1 MFNFMKKSA
10 GDEEKERRKREK
22 KLRKEAKGIGVGGTN
37 GGGIGIGG
45 VSGSMSTDELLRLDE
60 VRRSLKIR
68 GRRKEKEKLPSGIT
82 ADYSADFFAALNADA
97 SGNGIALATAGPG
110 AATVG
115 GSEQDRGNEEIVAS
129 VMTHIES
136 RSSNGAGVSV
146 NYSEVTHS
154 LLAGGLKNRFLPP
167 VPPKPPKRGI
177 LKGSRSNMTNVHEEI
192 TFTAGNGGGGGGTT
206 GGTPEML
213 MRNTIQNELLYDGAA
228 RGAAGSI
235 GSNSSQHGTSFTS
248 VESLRSDG
256 DQPHQQRAMTLP
268 ANARYGAPPQ
278 VPHLHVLT
286 SPSPSADSLT
296 DTTNSSF
303 ATPPFSLSPIGES
316 QGIDRWAR
324 VHSFEDVQLPLP
336 PVQLVQLPPPRQ
348 LVIRRQKSPRQ
359 DFGFSLRKAICLDR
373 TESLTSPIFRPV
385 IFAEP
390 GAGGGAT
397 GLLPGDRLI
406 KVNGTPV
413 GDLSREIIIEM
424 IRNSGD
430 AVTVEVQP
438 VAELVELSKR
448 CMAPITATVEEI
460 DHSITNGNCNTLRRS
475 ASKRF
480 KRQSRHENGNGG
492 GDAGSSP
499 TAVGGGALDAA
510 DGADAAATGQPER
523 EPERVWLVH
532 RGGFTAAIRL
542 PQQPTVGGVSAH
554 EEPHKLLVRLLHNGE
569 QLTVD
574 EDDVEKQNSQALDL
588 CEDICELKYLNEA
601 SVLHCLRQRYASNL
615 IHTKAGPTLL
625 VVNPMAPL
633 SLYSE
638 KVVSMFRGCKTEDM
652 PPHVYSLAQ
661 TAYRSLVETR
671 RDQSLIFM
679 GRSGSGKS
687 TSFKHALNYLALAA
701 GAYNNFINAEKVNAL
716 CTILEAFG
724 NTRTCLNSNATRM
737 TQLLSLDFDQTG
749 QIASA
754 SLQVLLPE
762 RQRAGRRLAH
772 EHSFHIMTRL
782 LAGAA
787 GLLQKELHLENITS
801 EDSHPFISLS
811 QKLEDR
817 HRAANDFMRTV
828 QAFES
833 LNIDAKAVRGIWSIL
848 AAIYHL
854 GIAGVTKLG
863 TGSTARTQFANPTAA
878 RKAAGLLGVNLE
890 DLSGAAFGLTQ
901 PNAPNGGLSPSK
913 SPTSDNGHEW
923 AWECLEAL
931 VIGLY
936 SEALAAVVALIN
948 RQICTSAHTIASI
961 MLIDTPGFQNP
972 ASCGQQLGA
981 TLADLR
987 HNYLQER
994 LQMLFHHT
1002 TLVAPRDRYAQ
1013 ELVEIE
1019 ADQASEC
1026 HPGPLI
1032 SLIDK
1037 APQNHVVR
1045 SSQRDLREHDRRGM
1059 LWLLD
1064 EEAIYPNSNDDTF
1077 LERLFSHYG
1086 DREHHSLLR
1095 KCAGTRQFVLHHLQG
1110 TNPVLYAVDGWVRNS
1125 REHPGIRNAVSLLQ
1139 DSSREEI
1146 NRLYIGSLTRGSGA
1160 MVFCGSFA
1168 GLEGTQ
1174 SLRRVSSIRR
1184 SFTTAGVKRNSI
1196 MLQVKFT
1203 VDGII
1208 DTLRRTGTH
1217 FVHCYL
1223 LQHNAGKQ
1231 AKYTPNGSPHS
1242 ATGQTASEEEM
1253 VNVPLLRS
1261 QLRGSQVLEAARLH
1275 RLGFPE
1281 SVPLLEFVRRF
1292 GLLAGELAN
1301 NKDISVEQILAI
1313 NELDVAS
1320 YRIGPSQI
1328 LFRSGVLSEL
1338 EAKRDVLLS
1347 DRIIQLQAFC
1357 RGYLARKKMSQRRV
1371 QELAVRCIQRN
1382 VKAFLAV
1389 RDWPWWRLLVRVT
1402 PLLNVHRTEEQLK
1415 TANEELL
1422 MLRAKLEKI
1431 ECDRSEVKAEN
1442 QKLEAKLSELTVD
1455 LAEERSTAHIATER
1469 LEAETGERLKL
1480 EKELGE
1486 QAGKVKNLQETTE
1499 KLEMELICAKSDL
1512 NGMSEDEEAEH
1523 EEGSGGVYKLKYE
1536 RVARELEFTKRRL
1549 QTQHEHDLEQLVGL
1563 KKQLEKKLSDAYE
1576 EVEEQRQVVGQWKRK
1591 AQKMANEMNDLR
1603 MLLEEQNARN
1613 NLLEKKQRK
1622 FDAECQS
1629 LQDAARQERQ
1639 AKERYGREKDVLQA
1653 EKFTLEQT
1661 LADTRL
1667 DLDLKE
1673 EKLASLQRELEE
1685 MTFGGSTEEEFAQL
1699 RRSKNETERRAK
1711 EQEEELDEMAG
1722 QIQLLEQAKLR
1733 LEMTLETMRKEARR
1747 ESQQR
1752 DEELEEVRG
1761 NGYKKI
1767 KALEC
1772 QLETEHEERT
1782 LLLREK
1788 HELERRL
1795 SSMEDRDRVDRD
1807 AEEALN
1813 QKLRRDLRKYKA
1825 LLKDAQTQLERLKA
1839 DTPGK
1844 TLIRQLR
1851 NQLEDAESARSLAMK
1866 ARQTA
1871 EAELT
1876 EVQAM
1881 FEESHRAR
1889 NDAEERANVAHR
1901 DRAELQAQIE
1911 ENEEEL
1917 SELMKKYSATVKQL
1931 NSEQINVSEA
1941 EFKLNEMEAE
1951 RNNLKEQVGELQ
1963 HRLDNV
1969 ENLGDPS
1976 MAMMSKRLEL
1986 RTKELESRLELEQA
2000 TRARLEVQVNRH
2012 KEALEKL
2019 QNEVTQSKIREMQ
2032 AQEVLKKSQKSLR
2045 DMREEYHTVSSREQE
2060 SLARRKDLEKKME
2073 QMESE
2078 GTALKNDLRL
2088 ALQRI
2093 ADLQQA
2099 MEEEGEEEL
2108 SESDE
2113 SISSVGSIS
2122 DLEDR
2127 LRPVHVKR
2135 SSQQSLN
2142 GGSLV
2147 GPSHTRTLVCE
2158 KDDNSP
2164 RITVTSPSS
2173 PHIHK
2178 LALAAKAIPANKPDT
2193 KSPAAATLGAT
2204 WRPEATSTPT
2214 TPMTLR
2220 PVALQNGQKP

>member
-1 MFNFMKKSA
+1 MPPLSPANEA
-10 GDEEKERRKREK
+10 NADIAAAADEEVPYPETQLRHPGHESPLESDRREKERFLERVLAAMNGTR
-22 KLRKEAKGIGVGGTN
+22 GSGGGGTATISHN
-37 GGGIGIGG
+37 SSNSSLNSTL
-45 VSGSMSTDELLRLDE
+45 SGSTS
-60 VRRSLKIR
+60 V
-68 GRRKEKEKLPSGIT
+68 P
-82 ADYSADFFAALNADA
+82 
-97 SGNGIALATAGPG
+97 LA
-110 AATVG
+110 
-115 GSEQDRGNEEIVAS
+115 R
-129 VMTHIES
+129 
-136 RSSNGAGVSV
+136 
-146 NYSEVTHS
+146 
-154 LLAGGLKNRFLPP
+154 
-167 VPPKPPKRGI
+167 PPKPPTSQARKQLRLLPKQREQSPVLSNGHGHTRHNTTSNTTSSTHTYNNYTSSKRG
-177 LKGSRSNMTNVHEEI
+177 SSSS
-192 TFTAGNGGGGGGTT
+192 GGGSSLSTS
-206 GGTPEML
+206 
-213 MRNTIQNELLYDGAA
+213 LLGKDLNLKQEDSESHYEISLKLPFNQSSTAA
-228 RGAAGSI
+228 
-235 GSNSSQHGTSFTS
+235 SQERERERDR
-248 VESLRSDG
+248 VRLVNR
-256 DQPHQQRAMTLP
+256 
-268 ANARYGAPPQ
+268 
-278 VPHLHVLT
+278 
-286 SPSPSADSLT
+286 SPSPAYSISSRSSAV
-296 DTTNSSF
+296 SSSVSNCSRLQ
-303 ATPPFSLSPIGES
+303 TPPRRVFPQSYTRDRSGGVDPYEMRQLESSPVVFDGNLSFVLGCQRQP
-316 QGIDRWAR
+316 
-324 VHSFEDVQLPLP
+324 VHQTMRASPSFEDPRTSSAYLSEKIKNFLKRTDHVQEEWTAMGRRTRRTTTTSRSSRGEGADSRCTTPGSTCSGYDDYDTISLIERQRERNSMERCGSVGRTRSSQNILTKAFQLAKQLPHTP
-336 PVQLVQLPPPRQ
+336 TSRGNSQARE
-348 LVIRRQKSPRQ
+348 R
-359 DFGFSLRKAICLDR
+359 
-373 TESLTSPIFRPV
+373 ESSVASTSI
-385 IFAEP
+385 A
-390 GAGGGAT
+390 
-397 GLLPGDRLI
+397 
-406 KVNGTPV
+406 
-413 GDLSREIIIEM
+413 
-424 IRNSGD
+424 
-430 AVTVEVQP
+430 
-438 VAELVELSKR
+438 
-448 CMAPITATVEEI
+448 
-460 DHSITNGNCNTLRRS
+460 TNGNDDDDDRT
-475 ASKRF
+475 
-480 KRQSRHENGNGG
+480 
-492 GDAGSSP
+492 
-499 TAVGGGALDAA
+499 
-510 DGADAAATGQPER
+510 
-523 EPERVWLVH
+523 
-532 RGGFTAAIRL
+532 I
-542 PQQPTVGGVSAH
+542 H
-554 EEPHKLLVRLLHNGE
+554 EED
-569 QLTVD
+569 D
-574 EDDVEKQNSQALDL
+574 E
-588 CEDICELKYLNEA
+588 
-601 SVLHCLRQRYASNL
+601 
-615 IHTKAGPTLL
+615 
-625 VVNPMAPL
+625 
-633 SLYSE
+633 
-638 KVVSMFRGCKTEDM
+638 
-652 PPHVYSLAQ
+652 
-661 TAYRSLVETR
+661 
-671 RDQSLIFM
+671 
-679 GRSGSGKS
+679 
-687 TSFKHALNYLALAA
+687 
-701 GAYNNFINAEKVNAL
+701 
-716 CTILEAFG
+716 
-724 NTRTCLNSNATRM
+724 
-737 TQLLSLDFDQTG
+737 
-749 QIASA
+749 
-754 SLQVLLPE
+754 
-762 RQRAGRRLAH
+762 
-772 EHSFHIMTRL
+772 
-782 LAGAA
+782 
-787 GLLQKELHLENITS
+787 
-801 EDSHPFISLS
+801 
-811 QKLEDR
+811 
-817 HRAANDFMRTV
+817 
-828 QAFES
+828 
-833 LNIDAKAVRGIWSIL
+833 
-848 AAIYHL
+848 
-854 GIAGVTKLG
+854 
-863 TGSTARTQFANPTAA
+863 
-878 RKAAGLLGVNLE
+878 
-890 DLSGAAFGLTQ
+890 
-901 PNAPNGGLSPSK
+901 
-913 SPTSDNGHEW
+913 
-923 AWECLEAL
+923 
-931 VIGLY
+931 
-936 SEALAAVVALIN
+936 
-948 RQICTSAHTIASI
+948 
-961 MLIDTPGFQNP
+961 
-972 ASCGQQLGA
+972 
-981 TLADLR
+981 
-987 HNYLQER
+987 
-994 LQMLFHHT
+994 
-1002 TLVAPRDRYAQ
+1002 
-1013 ELVEIE
+1013 
-1019 ADQASEC
+1019 
-1026 HPGPLI
+1026 
-1032 SLIDK
+1032 
-1037 APQNHVVR
+1037 
-1045 SSQRDLREHDRRGM
+1045 
-1059 LWLLD
+1059 
-1064 EEAIYPNSNDDTF
+1064 
-1077 LERLFSHYG
+1077 
-1086 DREHHSLLR
+1086 
-1095 KCAGTRQFVLHHLQG
+1095 
-1110 TNPVLYAVDGWVRNS
+1110 
-1125 REHPGIRNAVSLLQ
+1125 
-1139 DSSREEI
+1139 
-1146 NRLYIGSLTRGSGA
+1146 
-1160 MVFCGSFA
+1160 
-1168 GLEGTQ
+1168 
-1174 SLRRVSSIRR
+1174 
-1184 SFTTAGVKRNSI
+1184 
-1196 MLQVKFT
+1196 
-1203 VDGII
+1203 
-1208 DTLRRTGTH
+1208 
-1217 FVHCYL
+1217 
-1223 LQHNAGKQ
+1223 
-1231 AKYTPNGSPHS
+1231 
-1242 ATGQTASEEEM
+1242 
-1253 VNVPLLRS
+1253 
-1261 QLRGSQVLEAARLH
+1261 
-1275 RLGFPE
+1275 
-1281 SVPLLEFVRRF
+1281 
-1292 GLLAGELAN
+1292 
-1301 NKDISVEQILAI
+1301 
-1313 NELDVAS
+1313 
-1320 YRIGPSQI
+1320 
-1328 LFRSGVLSEL
+1328 
-1338 EAKRDVLLS
+1338 
-1347 DRIIQLQAFC
+1347 
-1357 RGYLARKKMSQRRV
+1357 
-1371 QELAVRCIQRN
+1371 
-1382 VKAFLAV
+1382 
-1389 RDWPWWRLLVRVT
+1389 
-1402 PLLNVHRTEEQLK
+1402 
-1415 TANEELL
+1415 
-1422 MLRAKLEKI
+1422 
-1431 ECDRSEVKAEN
+1431 
-1442 QKLEAKLSELTVD
+1442 LSELTVD

-1512 NGMSEDEEAEH
+1512 NGISEDEEGDN

-1591 AQKMANEMNDLR
+1591 AQKMTNEMNDLR

-1629 LQDAARQERQ
+1629 LQDASRQERQ

-2019 QNEVTQSKIREMQ
+2019 QNEVTQSKMREMQ
-2032 AQEVLKKSQKSLR
+2032 AQEMLKKSQKSLR

-2060 SLARRKDLEKKME
+2060 SLTRRKDLEKKME

-2078 GTALKNDLRL
+2078 GAALKNDLRL

-2178 LALAAKAIPANKPDT
+2178 MALAAKAIPATKPDT
-2193 KSPAAATLGAT
+2193 KLAEATATATTAAAATT
-2204 WRPEATSTPT
+2204 IWRPKATSTPT
-2214 TPMTLR
+2214 TMTLR
-2220 PVALQNGQKP
+2220 PVDVQQNGQKP

>member
-10 GDEEKERRKREK
+10 GDEDKERRKREK
-22 KLRKEAKGIGVGGTN
+22 KLRKEAKGTSGGP
-37 GGGIGIGG
+37 GMGG
-45 VSGSMSTDELLRLDE
+45 VTGVTGSMSTDELLRLDE

-97 SGNGIALATAGPG
+97 NGGSNGGAVG
-110 AATVG
+110 AADP
-115 GSEQDRGNEEIVAS
+115 EQDRGNEEIVAS

-136 RSSNGAGVSV
+136 RASNGAGVSV

-154 LLAGGLKNRFLPP
+154 LLSGGLKNRFLPP
-167 VPPKPPKRGI
+167 IPPKPPKRGI

-192 TFTAGNGGGGGGTT
+192 SFAGSAGGA

-213 MRNTIQNELLYDGAA
+213 LRNTFQNESLYEGAA
-228 RGAAGSI
+228 RGAGSI

-256 DQPHQQRAMTLP
+256 EQTGGQQRAMTLP
-268 ANARYGAPPQ
+268 ANARYGALPQ
-278 VPHLHVLT
+278 GNSQGSHLHVLT

-303 ATPPFSLSPIGES
+303 ATPPFSLSPVGES

-324 VHSFEDVQLPLP
+324 VNAFEDVELPLP
-336 PVQLVQLPPPRQ
+336 PVQLVKLPPPRQ

-413 GDLSREIIIEM
+413 GELSREIIIEM
-424 IRNSGD
+424 IRNSGE

-448 CMAPITATVEEI
+448 CMAPSTATVEEI

-480 KRQSRHENGNGG
+480 KRQSRHENGNAGG
-492 GDAGSSP
+492 EE
-499 TAVGGGALDAA
+499 GGAKGVGHDLEA
-510 DGADAAATGQPER
+510 DVADASQ
-523 EPERVWLVH
+523 PERVWLVH

-542 PQQPTVGGVSAH
+542 PTASSGGD
-554 EEPHKLLVRLLHNGE
+554 EEHKLSLRLLHNGE

-574 EDDVEKQNSQALDL
+574 EDDVEKQNSPALDL
-588 CEDICELKYLNEA
+588 VEDICELKYLNEA

-724 NTRTCLNSNATRM
+724 NTKTCLNTNATRM

-762 RQRAGRRLAH
+762 RQRAGRRLGH

-828 QAFES
+828 QAFET

-878 RKAAGLLGVNLE
+878 RKASGLLGVNLE
-890 DLSGAAFGLTQ
+890 DLSSAAFGLTQ

-913 SPTSDNGHEW
+913 SPTSDTGHEW

-972 ASCGQQLGA
+972 ASCGQQMGA

-1019 ADQASEC
+1019 MDQASEC

-1095 KCAGTRQFVLHHLQG
+1095 KCAGPRQFVLHHLQG
-1110 TNPVLYAVDGWVRNS
+1110 TNPVLYAVDGWVRHS

-1223 LQHNAGKQ
+1223 LQHNAGKHT
-1231 AKYTPNGSPHS
+1231 KYTANGSPSS
-1242 ATGQTASEEEM
+1242 AAGQVSSEEEM

-1292 GLLAGELAN
+1292 GLLAGDLAS
-1301 NKDISVEQILAI
+1301 NKDVSVEQILAV

-1328 LFRSGVLSEL
+1328 LFRSGVLSDL

-1469 LEAETGERLKL
+1469 LEAETAERLKL
-1480 EKELGE
+1480 EKELGD
-1486 QAGKVKNLQETTE
+1486 QANKVKNLQETTE

-1512 NGMSEDEEAEH
+1512 NGISEDEDAEN
-1523 EEGSGGVYKLKYE
+1523 EDGVGGGVYKLKYE

-1549 QTQHEHDLEQLVGL
+1549 HTQHEHDLEQLVGL
-1563 KKQLEKKLSDAYE
+1563 KKHLEMKLSDAYE
-1576 EVEEQRQVVGQWKRK
+1576 EVVEQRQVVGQWKRK
-1591 AQKMANEMNDLR
+1591 AQKMTNEMNDLR

-1685 MTFGGSTEEEFAQL
+1685 MTFGGGTEEEFAQL

-1881 FEESHRAR
+1881 FDESHRAR
-1889 NDAEERANVAHR
+1889 NDAEERANAAHR

-1917 SELMKKYSATVKQL
+1917 GELMKKYSATVKQL
-1931 NSEQINVSEA
+1931 NTEQINVSEA

-1951 RNNLKEQVGELQ
+1951 RNNLKEQVAELQ

-2019 QNEVTQSKIREMQ
+2019 QNEVTQSKMREMQ
-2032 AQEVLKKSQKSLR
+2032 AQDVIKKSQKSLR
-2045 DMREEYHTVSSREQE
+2045 DMREEFHVVSSREQE
-2060 SLARRKDLEKKME
+2060 SLTRRKDLEKKME

-2078 GTALKNDLRL
+2078 GAALKNDLRL

-2113 SISSVGSIS
+2113 SLSSVGSIS

-2142 GGSLV
+2142 GSIGGGGGSV
-2147 GPSHTRTLVCE
+2147 VSSTRTVVFE

-2193 KSPAAATLGAT
+2193 KPAA
-2204 WRPEATSTPT
+2204 STRMELTVP
-2214 TPMTLR
+2214 
-2220 PVALQNGQKP
+2220 AGQHNGHNA

>member
-1 MFNFMKKSA
+1 MFNFMKKGA
-10 GDEEKERRKREK
+10 GDEDKERRKREK
-22 KLRKEAKGIGVGGTN
+22 KLRKEAKGIGIGIPGSGVGGL
-37 GGGIGIGG
+37 GGGG
-45 VSGSMSTDELLRLDE
+45 VTGSMSTDELLRLDE

-82 ADYSADFFAALNADA
+82 ADYSADFFAALNAD
-97 SGNGIALATAGPG
+97 SGSNGAGGG
-110 AATVG
+110 AGTGTG
-115 GSEQDRGNEEIVAS
+115 GPEQDRGNEEIVAS

-136 RSSNGAGVSV
+136 RSANGAGVSV

-192 TFTAGNGGGGGGTT
+192 TFTGGA

-213 MRNTIQNELLYDGAA
+213 VRNTMQNELL
-228 RGAAGSI
+228 AAGSI

-256 DQPHQQRAMTLP
+256 EQPGGHQRAMTLP
-268 ANARYGAPPQ
+268 ANARYGAAGHPNSQ
-278 VPHLHVLT
+278 LHVLT

-303 ATPPFSLSPIGES
+303 ATPPFSLSPVGES

-324 VHSFEDVQLPLP
+324 VHAFEDVELPLP
-336 PVQLVQLPPPRQ
+336 SVKLVQLPPPRQ

-406 KVNGTPV
+406 KVNGTSV
-413 GDLSREIIIEM
+413 GELSREIIIEM

-448 CMAPITATVEEI
+448 CMAPSTATVEEI

-480 KRQSRHENGNGG
+480 KRQSRHENGNGVEEAPR
-492 GDAGSSP
+492 AGE
-499 TAVGGGALDAA
+499 GGGSHDLEADVA
-510 DGADAAATGQPER
+510 DGCQ
-523 EPERVWLVH
+523 PERVWLVH

-542 PQQPTVGGVSAH
+542 PTPASGRDEEHKVS
-554 EEPHKLLVRLLHNGE
+554 LRLMHNGE

-574 EDDVEKQNSQALDL
+574 EDDVEKQNSHALDFA
-588 CEDICELKYLNEA
+588 EDICELKYLNEA

-724 NTRTCLNSNATRM
+724 NTKTCLNSNATRM

-772 EHSFHIMTRL
+772 EHSFHILTRL

-787 GLLQKELHLENITS
+787 GLLQKELHLDNISS

-828 QAFES
+828 AAFET

-890 DLSGAAFGLTQ
+890 DLSSAAFGLTQ

-913 SPTSDNGHEW
+913 SPTSDTGHEW

-961 MLIDTPGFQNP
+961 LLIDTPGFQNP
-972 ASCGQQLGA
+972 ASCGQQVGA

-1019 ADQASEC
+1019 MDQASEC

-1045 SSQRDLREHDRRGM
+1045 SSQRDLREHDRRGL

-1086 DREHHSLLR
+1086 DREHHTLLR
-1095 KCAGTRQFVLHHLQG
+1095 KCAGPRQFVLHHLQG
-1110 TNPVLYAVDGWVRNS
+1110 TNPVLYAVDGWVRHS

-1231 AKYTPNGSPHS
+1231 AKFTANGSPAS
-1242 ATGQTASEEEM
+1242 AAGQAANEEEM

-1292 GLLAGELAN
+1292 GLLAGDLAS
-1301 NKDISVEQILAI
+1301 NKDVTVEQILAV

-1328 LFRSGVLSEL
+1328 LFRSGVLNEL

-1469 LEAETGERLKL
+1469 LEAETAERLKL

-1486 QAGKVKNLQETTE
+1486 QSNKVKNLQETTD

-1512 NGMSEDEEAEH
+1512 NGISEDEDAEN
-1523 EEGSGGVYKLKYE
+1523 EDGGVGGGVYKLKYE

-1591 AQKMANEMNDLR
+1591 AQKMTNEMNDLR

-1685 MTFGGSTEEEFAQL
+1685 MTFGGGTEEEFAQL

-1733 LEMTLETMRKEARR
+1733 LEMSLETMRKEARR

-1825 LLKDAQTQLERLKA
+1825 LLKDAQAQLERLKA

-1917 SELMKKYSATVKQL
+1917 GELMKKYSATVKQL
-1931 NSEQINVSEA
+1931 NTEQINVSEA

-1951 RNNLKEQVGELQ
+1951 RNNLKEQVAELQ

-1969 ENLGDPS
+1969 ENMGDPS

-2032 AQEVLKKSQKSLR
+2032 AQDVLKKSQKSLR

-2078 GTALKNDLRL
+2078 GAALKNDLRL

-2122 DLEDR
+2122 DLEER

-2142 GGSLV
+2142 GSIGGGGASV
-2147 GPSHTRTLVCE
+2147 VSTTRTVVYE

-2178 LALAAKAIPANKPDT
+2178 LALAAKAIPDPKPDT
-2193 KSPAAATLGAT
+2193 KPAATDTAA
-2204 WRPEATSTPT
+2204 STRMGSKGGLAVP
-2214 TPMTLR
+2214 
-2220 PVALQNGQKP
+2220 AGQKNGPDVGLVVKP

>member
-1 MFNFMKKSA
+1 MPPLSPANVDNA
-10 GDEEKERRKREK
+10 DIAAAADEEVPSYPENHILPQPPDHGSLPLESDRVEKERFLDRVLAAMNGTRS
-22 KLRKEAKGIGVGGTN
+22 GGGT
-37 GGGIGIGG
+37 
-45 VSGSMSTDELLRLDE
+45 
-60 VRRSLKIR
+60 
-68 GRRKEKEKLPSGIT
+68 
-82 ADYSADFFAALNADA
+82 
-97 SGNGIALATAGPG
+97 ATI
-110 AATVG
+110 
-115 GSEQDRGNEEIVAS
+115 SHN
-129 VMTHIES
+129 
-136 RSSNGAGVSV
+136 SSNSSLNSTLSAGSAP
-146 NYSEVTHS
+146 
-154 LLAGGLKNRFLPP
+154 LAPR
-167 VPPKPPKRGI
+167 PPKPPTSQARKQLRLLPKQREQSPVLSNGHTRHSNTTASHTTSNTHNNYTSSKRGSSSSTSTS
-177 LKGSRSNMTNVHEEI
+177 LSTS
-192 TFTAGNGGGGGGTT
+192 
-206 GGTPEML
+206 
-213 MRNTIQNELLYDGAA
+213 LLAA
-228 RGAAGSI
+228 A
-235 GSNSSQHGTSFTS
+235 SQERERERDR
-248 VESLRSDG
+248 VRLVNR
-256 DQPHQQRAMTLP
+256 
-268 ANARYGAPPQ
+268 
-278 VPHLHVLT
+278 
-286 SPSPSADSLT
+286 SPSPAYSI
-296 DTTNSSF
+296 SSRCSTISSSVSNGSRLQ
-303 ATPPFSLSPIGES
+303 TPPRRVFPQSYTRDRSGGVDPYEMRHLESSPVVFDANLSFVLGCQRQP
-316 QGIDRWAR
+316 
-324 VHSFEDVQLPLP
+324 VHQSMRASPSFEDPRTSSAYLSEKIQNFLKRTDHVQEEWTAMGRRTRRTTTTSSRGEGADSRCTTPGSTCSGYDDYDTISLIERQRERYSMERCGSVGRTRSSQNILTKAFQLAKQLPHTP
-336 PVQLVQLPPPRQ
+336 TSR
-348 LVIRRQKSPRQ
+348 
-359 DFGFSLRKAICLDR
+359 GNSLARER
-373 TESLTSPIFRPV
+373 ERESSV
-385 IFAEP
+385 A
-390 GAGGGAT
+390 
-397 GLLPGDRLI
+397 
-406 KVNGTPV
+406 
-413 GDLSREIIIEM
+413 
-424 IRNSGD
+424 NS
-430 AVTVEVQP
+430 
-438 VAELVELSKR
+438 S
-448 CMAPITATVEEI
+448 IT
-460 DHSITNGNCNTLRRS
+460 TNGNNDDDDDRTIC
-475 ASKRF
+475 
-480 KRQSRHENGNGG
+480 E
-492 GDAGSSP
+492 
-499 TAVGGGALDAA
+499 
-510 DGADAAATGQPER
+510 
-523 EPERVWLVH
+523 
-532 RGGFTAAIRL
+532 
-542 PQQPTVGGVSAH
+542 
-554 EEPHKLLVRLLHNGE
+554 
-569 QLTVD
+569 
-574 EDDVEKQNSQALDL
+574 EDDE
-588 CEDICELKYLNEA
+588 
-601 SVLHCLRQRYASNL
+601 
-615 IHTKAGPTLL
+615 
-625 VVNPMAPL
+625 
-633 SLYSE
+633 
-638 KVVSMFRGCKTEDM
+638 
-652 PPHVYSLAQ
+652 
-661 TAYRSLVETR
+661 
-671 RDQSLIFM
+671 
-679 GRSGSGKS
+679 
-687 TSFKHALNYLALAA
+687 
-701 GAYNNFINAEKVNAL
+701 
-716 CTILEAFG
+716 
-724 NTRTCLNSNATRM
+724 
-737 TQLLSLDFDQTG
+737 
-749 QIASA
+749 
-754 SLQVLLPE
+754 
-762 RQRAGRRLAH
+762 
-772 EHSFHIMTRL
+772 
-782 LAGAA
+782 
-787 GLLQKELHLENITS
+787 
-801 EDSHPFISLS
+801 
-811 QKLEDR
+811 
-817 HRAANDFMRTV
+817 
-828 QAFES
+828 
-833 LNIDAKAVRGIWSIL
+833 
-848 AAIYHL
+848 
-854 GIAGVTKLG
+854 
-863 TGSTARTQFANPTAA
+863 
-878 RKAAGLLGVNLE
+878 
-890 DLSGAAFGLTQ
+890 
-901 PNAPNGGLSPSK
+901 
-913 SPTSDNGHEW
+913 
-923 AWECLEAL
+923 
-931 VIGLY
+931 
-936 SEALAAVVALIN
+936 
-948 RQICTSAHTIASI
+948 
-961 MLIDTPGFQNP
+961 
-972 ASCGQQLGA
+972 
-981 TLADLR
+981 
-987 HNYLQER
+987 
-994 LQMLFHHT
+994 
-1002 TLVAPRDRYAQ
+1002 
-1013 ELVEIE
+1013 
-1019 ADQASEC
+1019 
-1026 HPGPLI
+1026 
-1032 SLIDK
+1032 
-1037 APQNHVVR
+1037 
-1045 SSQRDLREHDRRGM
+1045 
-1059 LWLLD
+1059 
-1064 EEAIYPNSNDDTF
+1064 
-1077 LERLFSHYG
+1077 
-1086 DREHHSLLR
+1086 
-1095 KCAGTRQFVLHHLQG
+1095 
-1110 TNPVLYAVDGWVRNS
+1110 
-1125 REHPGIRNAVSLLQ
+1125 
-1139 DSSREEI
+1139 
-1146 NRLYIGSLTRGSGA
+1146 
-1160 MVFCGSFA
+1160 
-1168 GLEGTQ
+1168 
-1174 SLRRVSSIRR
+1174 
-1184 SFTTAGVKRNSI
+1184 
-1196 MLQVKFT
+1196 
-1203 VDGII
+1203 
-1208 DTLRRTGTH
+1208 
-1217 FVHCYL
+1217 
-1223 LQHNAGKQ
+1223 
-1231 AKYTPNGSPHS
+1231 
-1242 ATGQTASEEEM
+1242 
-1253 VNVPLLRS
+1253 
-1261 QLRGSQVLEAARLH
+1261 
-1275 RLGFPE
+1275 
-1281 SVPLLEFVRRF
+1281 
-1292 GLLAGELAN
+1292 
-1301 NKDISVEQILAI
+1301 
-1313 NELDVAS
+1313 
-1320 YRIGPSQI
+1320 
-1328 LFRSGVLSEL
+1328 
-1338 EAKRDVLLS
+1338 
-1347 DRIIQLQAFC
+1347 
-1357 RGYLARKKMSQRRV
+1357 
-1371 QELAVRCIQRN
+1371 
-1382 VKAFLAV
+1382 
-1389 RDWPWWRLLVRVT
+1389 
-1402 PLLNVHRTEEQLK
+1402 
-1415 TANEELL
+1415 
-1422 MLRAKLEKI
+1422 
-1431 ECDRSEVKAEN
+1431 
-1442 QKLEAKLSELTVD
+1442 LSELTVD

-2032 AQEVLKKSQKSLR
+2032 AQEMLKKSQKSLR

-2193 KSPAAATLGAT
+2193 KSPGAATLGTT
-2204 WRPEATSTPT
+2204 WRPETTSTPT
-2214 TPMTLR
+2214 TTMTLR

>member
-22 KLRKEAKGIGVGGTN
+22 KLRKEAKSAGVT
-37 GGGIGIGG
+37 
-45 VSGSMSTDELLRLDE
+45 GSMSTDELHRLEE

-97 SGNGIALATAGPG
+97 NATNGNGNSGP
-110 AATVG
+110 
-115 GSEQDRGNEEIVAS
+115 EQDRGSEEIVAS

-136 RSSNGAGVSV
+136 RSSTNGSSV
-146 NYSEVTHS
+146 GYSLNYGEVTHS

-177 LKGSRSNMTNVHEEI
+177 LKGSRSNMTNVHEE
-192 TFTAGNGGGGGGTT
+192 FTGSVATASAGA

-213 MRNTIQNELLYDGAA
+213 MRNTMQNEQMFG
-228 RGAAGSI
+228 GGGGGSV

-256 DQPHQQRAMTLP
+256 DNAPHQRAMTLP
-268 ANARYGAPPQ
+268 ANARYGAPQTPTQ
-278 VPHLHVLT
+278 ASHLHVLT

-303 ATPPFSLSPIGES
+303 ATPPFSLSPVGES

-324 VHSFEDVQLPLP
+324 VHAFEDVQLPLP

-348 LVIRRQKSPRQ
+348 LVIRRQKAPRQ

-373 TESLTSPIFRPV
+373 TESLTAPIFRPV

-406 KVNGTPV
+406 KVNDTPV
-413 GDLSREIIIEM
+413 GDLSRELIIEL

-448 CMAPITATVEEI
+448 CMAPITATNEEI
-460 DHSITNGNCNTLRRS
+460 DHSINNGNCNTLRRS

-480 KRQSRHENGNGG
+480 KRQSRHENGTGG
-492 GDAGSSP
+492 VAKSPSDLDLTDA
-499 TAVGGGALDAA
+499 T
-510 DGADAAATGQPER
+510 Q
-523 EPERVWLVH
+523 PERVWLVH
-532 RGGFTAAIRL
+532 RGGFTAALRL
-542 PQQPTVGGVSAH
+542 PASATPTSS
-554 EEPHKLLVRLLHNGE
+554 EEHKLCVRLLHNGE

-574 EDDVEKQNSQALDL
+574 EDDIEKQNSPALDL
-588 CEDICELKYLNEA
+588 AEDICELKYLNEA

-679 GRSGSGKS
+679 GRSGSGKT

-762 RQRAGRRLAH
+762 RQRAGRRLGN

-787 GLLQKELHLENITS
+787 GLLQKELHLENISS

-854 GIAGVTKLG
+854 GIAGITRMG

-890 DLSGAAFGLTQ
+890 ELSAAAFGLTQ
-901 PNAPNGGLSPSK
+901 PSASGASLSPSK
-913 SPTSDNGHEW
+913 SPTSDGGQEW

-981 TLADLR
+981 SLADLR

-1019 ADQASEC
+1019 MDHASDC

-1045 SSQRDLREHDRRGM
+1045 SSQRDLREHDRRGL

-1095 KCAGTRQFVLHHLQG
+1095 KCAGQRQFVLHHLQG
-1110 TNPVLYAVDGWVRNS
+1110 TNPVLYAVDGWVRHS

-1223 LQHNAGKQ
+1223 LQHNAGKHT
-1231 AKYTPNGSPHS
+1231 KYTANGSPNVAAAH
-1242 ATGQTASEEEM
+1242 ATSEEEL

-1261 QLRGSQVLEAARLH
+1261 QLRGSQVVEAARLH

-1292 GLLAGELAN
+1292 GLLAGELGN
-1301 NKDISVEQILAI
+1301 NKDVSVEQILAV
-1313 NELDVAS
+1313 NELDIAS

-1328 LFRSGVLSEL
+1328 LFRSGVLNEL

-1357 RGYLARKKMSQRRV
+1357 RGYLARKKISQRRV

-1415 TANEELL
+1415 IANEELI

-1431 ECDRSEVKAEN
+1431 EFDRSEVKNEN

-1469 LEAETGERLKL
+1469 LEAETAERLKL

-1486 QAGKVKNLQETTE
+1486 HQTKVKNLQDMSE

-1512 NGMSEDEEAEH
+1512 NGISEDEDYEND
-1523 EEGSGGVYKLKYE
+1523 EGGGGGNGGVYKLKYE

-1591 AQKMANEMNDLR
+1591 AQKMTNEMNDLR

-1653 EKFTLEQT
+1653 EKFTIEQT

-1667 DLDLKE
+1667 DLELKE

-1685 MTFGGSTEEEFAQL
+1685 MTFGGGTEEELAQL
-1699 RRSKNETERRAK
+1699 RRTKNEAERRAK

-1795 SSMEDRDRVDRD
+1795 ASMEDRDRVDRD
-1807 AEEALN
+1807 ADEALN

-1825 LLKDAQTQLERLKA
+1825 LLKDAQIQLERLKA

-1851 NQLEDAESARSLAMK
+1851 NQLEDAESARTLAMK

-1931 NSEQINVSEA
+1931 NTEQINVSES
-1941 EFKLNEMEAE
+1941 EFKLTELEAE
-1951 RNNLKEQVGELQ
+1951 RNNLKEQVAELQ

-1976 MAMMSKRLEL
+1976 MAVMSKRLEM

-2000 TRARLEVQVNRH
+2000 TRARLEVQVSRH
-2012 KEALEKL
+2012 KESLEKV
-2019 QNEVTQSKIREMQ
+2019 QNEVTQSKLREMQ
-2032 AQEVLKKSQKSLR
+2032 GQDVLKKCQKSLR
-2045 DMREEYHTVSSREQE
+2045 DMREEYHAVSSREQE
-2060 SLARRKDLEKKME
+2060 SLTRRKDLEKKME
-2073 QMESE
+2073 VMESE

-2113 SISSVGSIS
+2113 SVSSVGSIS
-2122 DLEDR
+2122 DLDDR

-2142 GGSLV
+2142 GGLLPQLPQLP
-2147 GPSHTRTLVCE
+2147 PSTTRTLVCE

-2164 RITVTSPSS
+2164 SFF
-2173 PHIHK
+2173 
-2178 LALAAKAIPANKPDT
+2178 LL
-2193 KSPAAATLGAT
+2193 
-2204 WRPEATSTPT
+2204 
-2214 TPMTLR
+2214 
-2220 PVALQNGQKP
+2220 

>member
-1 MFNFMKKSA
+1 MFLKPKSF
-10 GDEEKERRKREK
+10 EQT
-22 KLRKEAKGIGVGGTN
+22 LRGGIVPAVPAAPGSGLNPSFHKGCTGKAHACGTN
-37 GGGIGIGG
+37 KSQKAAAPGG
-45 VSGSMSTDELLRLDE
+45 SGSGS
-60 VRRSLKIR
+60 SKA
-68 GRRKEKEKLPSGIT
+68 GRATPKAQRKNSISSETISES
-82 ADYSADFFAALNADA
+82 
-97 SGNGIALATAGPG
+97 
-110 AATVG
+110 
-115 GSEQDRGNEEIVAS
+115 GSENSTSWPSSSSAAVPS
-129 VMTHIES
+129 V
-136 RSSNGAGVSV
+136 V
-146 NYSEVTHS
+146 
-154 LLAGGLKNRFLPP
+154 P
-167 VPPKPPKRGI
+167 PPKPPRLAATRAKEAALGCVAPHIPVTPTFERSTKRS
-177 LKGSRSNMTNVHEEI
+177 LSFRSTGSKEGKPSP
-192 TFTAGNGGGGGGTT
+192 AGAN
-206 GGTPEML
+206 
-213 MRNTIQNELLYDGAA
+213 A
-228 RGAAGSI
+228 SI
-235 GSNSSQHGTSFTS
+235 RPPWNSSAIAASKFAAAAAS
-248 VESLRSDG
+248 
-256 DQPHQQRAMTLP
+256 
-268 ANARYGAPPQ
+268 APQ
-278 VPHLHVLT
+278 
-286 SPSPSADSLT
+286 SPSPSAR
-296 DTTNSSF
+296 SSF
-303 ATPPFSLSPIGES
+303 RRRRDAQNIGIQWPAIWASSLAANYKNYDAS
-316 QGIDRWAR
+316 
-324 VHSFEDVQLPLP
+324 VK
-336 PVQLVQLPPPRQ
+336 
-348 LVIRRQKSPRQ
+348 QK
-359 DFGFSLRKAICLDR
+359 
-373 TESLTSPIFRPV
+373 
-385 IFAEP
+385 
-390 GAGGGAT
+390 
-397 GLLPGDRLI
+397 
-406 KVNGTPV
+406 
-413 GDLSREIIIEM
+413 
-424 IRNSGD
+424 
-430 AVTVEVQP
+430 
-438 VAELVELSKR
+438 
-448 CMAPITATVEEI
+448 
-460 DHSITNGNCNTLRRS
+460 
-475 ASKRF
+475 
-480 KRQSRHENGNGG
+480 SRHENGNGG
-492 GDAGSSP
+492 AGE
-499 TAVGGGALDAA
+499 GGAGGVAHDLEADVA
-510 DGADAAATGQPER
+510 DGSQ
-523 EPERVWLVH
+523 PERVWLVH

-542 PQQPTVGGVSAH
+542 PTAASGRDEEQHKVS
-554 EEPHKLLVRLLHNGE
+554 LRLMHNGE

-574 EDDVEKQNSQALDL
+574 EDDVEKQNSPTLDL
-588 CEDICELKYLNEA
+588 AEDICELKYLNEA

-724 NTRTCLNSNATRM
+724 NTKTCLNSNATRM

-787 GLLQKELHLENITS
+787 GLLQKELHLENISS

-828 QAFES
+828 AAFET

-863 TGSTARTQFANPTAA
+863 VGSTARTQFANPTAA

-890 DLSGAAFGLTQ
+890 DLSSAAFGLTQ

-913 SPTSDNGHEW
+913 SPTSDTGHEW

-972 ASCGQQLGA
+972 ASCGQQVGA

-1019 ADQASEC
+1019 MDHASEC

-1086 DREHHSLLR
+1086 DREHHTLLR
-1095 KCAGTRQFVLHHLQG
+1095 KCAGPRQFVLHHLQG

-1223 LQHNAGKQ
+1223 LQHNAGKH
-1231 AKYTPNGSPHS
+1231 AKFTANGSPSS
-1242 ATGQTASEEEM
+1242 AAGQASSEEEM

-1261 QLRGSQVLEAARLH
+1261 QLRGSQVVEAARLH

-1292 GLLAGELAN
+1292 GLLAGDLAS
-1301 NKDISVEQILAI
+1301 NKDVSVEQILSV

-1469 LEAETGERLKL
+1469 LEAETAERLKL
-1480 EKELGE
+1480 EKELGD
-1486 QAGKVKNLQETTE
+1486 QANKVKNLQETTE

-1512 NGMSEDEEAEH
+1512 NGISEDEDAEN
-1523 EEGSGGVYKLKYE
+1523 EDGGVGGGVYKLKYE

-1549 QTQHEHDLEQLVGL
+1549 HTQHEHDLEQLVGL

-1591 AQKMANEMNDLR
+1591 AQKMTNEMNDLR

-1685 MTFGGSTEEEFAQL
+1685 MTFGGGTEEEFAQL

-1807 AEEALN
+1807 AEEAMN

-1889 NDAEERANVAHR
+1889 NDAEERANAAHR

-1931 NSEQINVSEA
+1931 NTEQINVSEA

-1951 RNNLKEQVGELQ
+1951 RNNLKEQVAELQ

-1969 ENLGDPS
+1969 ENMGDPS

-2000 TRARLEVQVNRH
+2000 TRARLEVQVTRH

-2019 QNEVTQSKIREMQ
+2019 QNEVTQSKMREMQ
-2032 AQEVLKKSQKSLR
+2032 AQDVLKKSQKSLR

-2060 SLARRKDLEKKME
+2060 SLTRRKDLEKKME

-2078 GTALKNDLRL
+2078 GAALKNDLRL

-2122 DLEDR
+2122 DLEER

-2142 GGSLV
+2142 GSIGGGGGGGGTVVST
-2147 GPSHTRTLVCE
+2147 TRTVVYE

-2164 RITVTSPSS
+2164 RYADNEVNSNSRQQ
-2173 PHIHK
+2173 HK
-2178 LALAAKAIPANKPDT
+2178 H
-2193 KSPAAATLGAT
+2193 
-2204 WRPEATSTPT
+2204 
-2214 TPMTLR
+2214 
-2220 PVALQNGQKP
+2220 

>member
-22 KLRKEAKGIGVGGTN
+22 KMRKEAKGTTSGS
-37 GGGIGIGG
+37 GIGG
-45 VSGSMSTDELLRLDE
+45 VTGVTGSMSTDELLRLDE

-97 SGNGIALATAGPG
+97 NGGSNGG
-110 AATVG
+110 AA
-115 GSEQDRGNEEIVAS
+115 GSADPEQDRGNEEIVAS

-136 RSSNGAGVSV
+136 RASNGAGVSV

-167 VPPKPPKRGI
+167 IPPKPPKRGI

-192 TFTAGNGGGGGGTT
+192 SFAGGAGGGA

-213 MRNTIQNELLYDGAA
+213 LRNTFQNELLYEAA
-228 RGAAGSI
+228 GRGAGSI

-256 DQPHQQRAMTLP
+256 EQTGGQQRAMTLP
-268 ANARYGAPPQ
+268 ANARYGAIPQ
-278 VPHLHVLT
+278 GNSQGSHLHVLT

-303 ATPPFSLSPIGES
+303 ATPPFSLSPVGES

-324 VHSFEDVQLPLP
+324 VHAFEDVELPLP
-336 PVQLVQLPPPRQ
+336 PVQLVKLPPPRQ

-424 IRNSGD
+424 IRNSGE

-448 CMAPITATVEEI
+448 CMAPSTATVEEI

-492 GDAGSSP
+492 GGGGGGGVEA
-499 TAVGGGALDAA
+499 GGGAEGVRHDLEA
-510 DGADAAATGQPER
+510 DVADASQ
-523 EPERVWLVH
+523 PERVWLVH
-532 RGGFTAAIRL
+532 RCGFTAAIRL
-542 PQQPTVGGVSAH
+542 PTPSSAGRD
-554 EEPHKLLVRLLHNGE
+554 EEHKLNLRLLHNGE

-574 EDDVEKQNSQALDL
+574 EDDVEKQNSPALDL
-588 CEDICELKYLNEA
+588 AEDICELKYLNEA

-724 NTRTCLNSNATRM
+724 NTKTCLNSNATRM

-762 RQRAGRRLAH
+762 RQRAGRRLGH

-828 QAFES
+828 QAFET

-878 RKAAGLLGVNLE
+878 RKASGLLGVNLE
-890 DLSGAAFGLTQ
+890 DLSSAAFGLTQ

-913 SPTSDNGHEW
+913 SPTSDSGHEW

-936 SEALAAVVALIN
+936 SEALAAVVALVN

-972 ASCGQQLGA
+972 ASCGQQVGA

-1019 ADQASEC
+1019 MDQASEC

-1086 DREHHSLLR
+1086 DREHHTLLR
-1095 KCAGTRQFVLHHLQG
+1095 KCAGPRQFVLHHLQG
-1110 TNPVLYAVDGWVRNS
+1110 TNPVLYAVDGWVRHS

-1223 LQHNAGKQ
+1223 LQHNAGKHTKFT
-1231 AKYTPNGSPHS
+1231 ANGSPSS
-1242 ATGQTASEEEM
+1242 AAGQAASEEEM

-1292 GLLAGELAN
+1292 GLLAGDLAS
-1301 NKDISVEQILAI
+1301 NKDVSVEQILAV

-1328 LFRSGVLSEL
+1328 LFRSGVLSDL

-1480 EKELGE
+1480 EKELGD
-1486 QAGKVKNLQETTE
+1486 QANKVKNLQEATE

-1512 NGMSEDEEAEH
+1512 NGISEDEDAEH
-1523 EEGSGGVYKLKYE
+1523 EDGGGAGGVYKLKYE

-1549 QTQHEHDLEQLVGL
+1549 HTQHEHDLEQLVGL

-1591 AQKMANEMNDLR
+1591 AQKMTNEMNDLR

-1629 LQDAARQERQ
+1629 LQDASRQERQ

-1685 MTFGGSTEEEFAQL
+1685 MTFGGGTEEEFAQL

-1733 LEMTLETMRKEARR
+1733 LEMSLETMRKEARR

-1889 NDAEERANVAHR
+1889 NDAEERANAAHR

-1917 SELMKKYSATVKQL
+1917 GELMKKYSATVKHL
-1931 NSEQINVSEA
+1931 NTEQINVSEA

-1951 RNNLKEQVGELQ
+1951 RNNLKEQVAELQ

-2019 QNEVTQSKIREMQ
+2019 QNEVTQSKMREMQ
-2032 AQEVLKKSQKSLR
+2032 AQDVIKKSQKSLR
-2045 DMREEYHTVSSREQE
+2045 DMREEFHTVSSREQE
-2060 SLARRKDLEKKME
+2060 SLTRRKDLEKKME

-2078 GTALKNDLRL
+2078 GAALKNDLRL

-2142 GGSLV
+2142 GSIGGGS
-2147 GPSHTRTLVCE
+2147 STRTVVFE

-2178 LALAAKAIPANKPDT
+2178 LALAAKAIPGNKPDT
-2193 KSPAAATLGAT
+2193 KPAA
-2204 WRPEATSTPT
+2204 STR
-2214 TPMTLR
+2214 MGLAV
-2220 PVALQNGQKP
+2220 PVAVVGQHNGHGH